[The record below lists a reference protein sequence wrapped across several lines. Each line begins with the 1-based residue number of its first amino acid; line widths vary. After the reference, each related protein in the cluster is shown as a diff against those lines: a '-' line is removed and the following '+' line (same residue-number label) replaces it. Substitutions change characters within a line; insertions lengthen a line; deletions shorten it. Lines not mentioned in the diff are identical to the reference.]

1 MQRSHVRRA
10 LIVGVMLALASLGF
24 VLGRTLV
31 SQQSAATPPQPD
43 LEPDV
48 SQRIKEFRR
57 VKVKDGR
64 KVWEL
69 TAQEAEYFADKGEV
83 VVEGPKLAFYAGD
96 GRNIEVTGHQGKIQ
110 LAGGDVKQ
118 IELDGGIDVTVGEYF
133 VQTDRAIY
141 FESLNAIVAPGDVSL
156 KSSELTLAGQTMVL
170 ELATQRVRFVKG
182 VTTTFQGAGG
192 GGPDGDIQP
201 PVAARPQP
209 AARRAAAA
217 AS

>member
-1 MQRSHVRRA
+1 
-10 LIVGVMLALASLGF
+10 MLALASLGF
-24 VLGRTLV
+24 VLGRTIV
-31 SQQSAATPPQPD
+31 SREAADAPREPN
-43 LEPDV
+43 LEPEV

-83 VVEGPKLAFYAGD
+83 VVAGPKLAFYAGD
-96 GRNIEVTGHQGKIQ
+96 GRNVEVKGSQGKIQ

-141 FESLNAIVAPGDVSL
+141 FESLNSIVAPGDVRL
-156 KSSELTLAGQTMVL
+156 MSSEITLAGQVMVL
-170 ELATQRVRFVKG
+170 ELGTQRVRFVKG
-182 VTTTFQGAGG
+182 VTTTFRGSGG
-192 GGPDGDIQP
+192 STEP
-201 PVAARPQP
+201 PVASQTG
-209 AARRAAAA
+209 AASLAAAVA
-217 AS
+217 AP